1 MRIAVIGG
9 TFNPPTN
16 AHIKLARTAY
26 KVLMADLVLLVPA
39 RQDYMRQW
47 KNYQSSDILSDALRM
62 DMLHAIEADWLKI
75 ETCEMDGA
83 VSGSSFD
90 TLNFIREKYQTDDIF
105 FVVGSDKLEEIPRWS
120 HSHELLRQN
129 RFLVLRR
136 NEDNVE
142 QMILSNKFLH
152 GRRKAF
158 MCYTAD
164 DESNTISSTEI
175 RNMLAAKTDPE
186 KIRKLVPD
194 EVFKLLMPHIT

>member
-75 ETCEMDGA
+75 ETCEMDGV
-83 VSGSSFD
+83 VSGSSL
-90 TLNFIREKYQTDDIF
+90 THLISYGKNTR
-105 FVVGSDKLEEIPRWS
+105 
-120 HSHELLRQN
+120 
-129 RFLVLRR
+129 
-136 NEDNVE
+136 
-142 QMILSNKFLH
+142 QMIFSLLL
-152 GRRKAF
+152 
-158 MCYTAD
+158 
-164 DESNTISSTEI
+164 EVISLKRFQDGPI
-175 RNMLAAKTDPE
+175 HMNC
-186 KIRKLVPD
+186 
-194 EVFKLLMPHIT
+194 

>member
-26 KVLMADLVLLVPA
+26 RVLMADMVLLVPA
-39 RQDYMRQW
+39 KQDYMRQW
-47 KNYQSSDILSDALRM
+47 KNYQNSDILSDTLRM
-62 DMLHAIEADWLKI
+62 DMLHAIEEDWLKI
-75 ETCEMDGA
+75 ETCEMDGV

-105 FVVGSDKLEEIPRWS
+105 FVIGSDKLDEIPRWS
-120 HSHELLRQN
+120 HSDKLLQQN

-142 QMILSNKFLH
+142 QMICSNKFLH
-152 GRRKAF
+152 MNKDAF

-164 DESNTISSTEI
+164 DESNSISSTEI
-175 RNMLAAKTDPE
+175 RNMLAAESDPE

-194 EVFKLLMPHIT
+194 KVFKLLMQHVT